1 MADVAQ
7 SGETSNVT
15 ISHRECCQCTP
26 LYRTR
31 LGVCCVSGRLDSDAA
46 RTCVVSPLFLHAR
59 HARLQLP
66 GMQISL
72 ETSIFLM
79 TSRSNV
85 FSSRWWSA
93 SFRRSSTNFREVFR
107 ATAGKTLRFARAAQ
121 SPSFWSASRSSAEV
135 VSTGSILLTS
145 WWEAFLFSSS
155 DFSNFSPFPSF
166 TVR

>member
-1 MADVAQ
+1 MFVVYPEGLTQMPLAPVW
-7 SGETSNVT
+7 SVLFFFMLVT
-15 ISHRECCQCTP
+15 
-26 LYRTR
+26 
-31 LGVCCVSGRLDSDAA
+31 LGFSSQV
-46 RTCVVSPLFLHAR
+46 
-59 HARLQLP
+59 

-72 ETSIFLM
+72 KTSIFLL

-121 SPSFWSASRSSAEV
+121 SPSFWSASRSSAEA

-145 WWEAFLFSSS
+145 WWEASLFCLS
-155 DFSNFSPFPSF
+155 DSSNFSPFPSF